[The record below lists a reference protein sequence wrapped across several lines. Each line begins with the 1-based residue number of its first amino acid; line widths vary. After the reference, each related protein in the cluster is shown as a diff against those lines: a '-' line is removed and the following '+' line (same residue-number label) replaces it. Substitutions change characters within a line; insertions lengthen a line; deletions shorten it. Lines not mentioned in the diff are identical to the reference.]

1 MAEKGKSYAPVVLR
15 LGMALVFLWFGVSQL
30 LDASNWTGWLPEY
43 AANLPLGAETL
54 VYLNGAFETLFGSLL
69 LLGLGTR
76 LAAILLSVHMA
87 HIISVV
93 GYSEIGVR
101 DFGIF
106 VAAVAVAL
114 NGADKLSLDQ
124 RVRQKNE
131 LETP

>member
-1 MAEKGKSYAPVVLR
+1 MSEKGKSYAPVVLR
-15 LGMALVFLWFGVSQL
+15 LGTALVFLWFGVSQL

-43 AANLPLGAETL
+43 AANLPLNDETL
-54 VYLNGAFETLFGSLL
+54 VYLNGAFEVFFGLLL

-76 LAAILLSVHMA
+76 LAAVLLSIHMA
-87 HIISVV
+87 LIISVV

-114 NGADKLSLDQ
+114 NGADKWSLDQ
-124 RVRQKNE
+124 SVRPKND